1 MKIKKYIIQICM
13 IFLLCI
19 VFNIEVFAEDT
30 EEITE
35 EVPEQLIEEILE
47 DNACAD
53 EVQGYTNCEENN
65 ITLFSTDIE
74 YAESI
79 EAAAELLRQQMIMRN
94 GLISV
99 YYRGEYV
106 EGMSKPI
113 LDAALA
119 YDDSLPGMAGDY
131 LRYNYSRLIRR
142 AYKGKDYYRFE
153 YEFSYLSSYEQ
164 ELAVEEKVQEI
175 LSKLNIYDS
184 DRETQ
189 IRSIYTYVTGNVKYD
204 NMIYE
209 TFNVHSAYAAAIEG
223 KAVCQGY
230 SLLLYRLL
238 QEIGIKNRMVA
249 GEAGGVGHV
258 WNIVEMDGR
267 WYNLDATWD
276 WEASDNFSWFLRGSE
291 SFDNTH
297 RRSSEYLT
305 EAFCQRYIMSEKDY
319 GYVPVKVNGIQLDQN
334 ILELDGKG
342 KTCQLTATIDPENA
356 DNQKVIWTSS
366 DKDIVIV
373 DSNGGIVA
381 VNAGTSVIMVQTE
394 DGGYTAQCNVKVLS
408 EEEVVY
414 KHIEAFVSR
423 LYKEILGRDADPS
436 GLKAWADVLKSGKEQ
451 GAKVAQGFI
460 DSEEL
465 KKRNLSDD
473 AYIRALYRT
482 FFDREADDG
491 GMAAWQNVLDS
502 GLSRM
507 HVFRGFAES
516 DEFTK
521 ICDSYGIIRG
531 YADLT
536 APMDQNEGVT
546 KFIVRS
552 YRLCLNREADADG
565 LNGWCD
571 AILSGKNTAK
581 EAAYGFV
588 FSDEFLKKDLSDTEY
603 IKVLYRVFMD
613 READGGGL
621 SSWEKV
627 LKEGKSREHVFNGF
641 ADSAE
646 FRKIC
651 QSYGIR

>member
-47 DNACAD
+47 DNVCAD

-113 LDAALA
+113 LDAAFA

-276 WEASDNFSWFLRGSE
+276 WGASDNFSWFLRGSE

-381 VNAGTSVIMVQTE
+381 VNAGTAVIMAQTE

-414 KHIEAFVSR
+414 KYIEAFVSR

-491 GMAAWQNVLDS
+491 GLAAWQNVLDS

-552 YRLCLNREADADG
+552 YRLCLDREADAGG

-588 FSDEFLKKDLSDTEY
+588 FSDEFLKKDLSDKEY

-621 SSWEKV
+621 GSWEKV

-641 ADSAE
+641 SDSQE

-651 QSYGIR
+651 QSYGIL

>member
-1 MKIKKYIIQICM
+1 M
-13 IFLLCI
+13 
-19 VFNIEVFAEDT
+19 
-30 EEITE
+30 
-35 EVPEQLIEEILE
+35 
-47 DNACAD
+47 
-53 EVQGYTNCEENN
+53 
-65 ITLFSTDIE
+65 
-74 YAESI
+74 
-79 EAAAELLRQQMIMRN
+79 
-94 GLISV
+94 
-99 YYRGEYV
+99 
-106 EGMSKPI
+106 
-113 LDAALA
+113 
-119 YDDSLPGMAGDY
+119 
-131 LRYNYSRLIRR
+131 
-142 AYKGKDYYRFE
+142 
-153 YEFSYLSSYEQ
+153 
-164 ELAVEEKVQEI
+164 
-175 LSKLNIYDS
+175 
-184 DRETQ
+184 
-189 IRSIYTYVTGNVKYD
+189 
-204 NMIYE
+204 
-209 TFNVHSAYAAAIEG
+209 
-223 KAVCQGY
+223 
-230 SLLLYRLL
+230 
-238 QEIGIKNRMVA
+238 
-249 GEAGGVGHV
+249 

-276 WEASDNFSWFLRGSE
+276 WGTSDNFSWFLKGSE

-305 EAFCQRYIMSEKDY
+305 EAFCQRYVMSEKDY
-319 GYVPVKVNGIQLDQN
+319 GYVPVKVNGVQLNTN

-342 KTCQLTATIDPENA
+342 EAGQLTAIINPENA

-366 DKDIVIV
+366 DKDIVTV
-373 DSNGGIVA
+373 DSNGGIMA
-381 VNAGTSVIMVQTE
+381 VNAGTAVITVQTE
-394 DGGYTAQCNVKVLS
+394 DGGYTARCTVRILS
-408 EEEVVY
+408 EEELAY

-460 DSEEL
+460 GSEEL

-482 FFDREADDG
+482 FFDREADG
-491 GMAAWQNVLDS
+491 GGLAAWQKVLDS

-552 YRLCLNREADADG
+552 YRLCLNREADAGG

-588 FSDEFLKKDLSDTEY
+588 FSNEFIKKDLSDREY
-603 IKVLYRVFMD
+603 VKVLYRVFMD

-651 QSYGIR
+651 QSYGIK

>member
-175 LSKLNIYDS
+175 LSELNIYDS

-276 WEASDNFSWFLRGSE
+276 WGASDNFSWFLRGSE

-342 KTCQLTATIDPENA
+342 TTCQLTATIDPENA

-381 VNAGTSVIMVQTE
+381 VNAGTAVIMAQTE

-414 KHIEAFVSR
+414 KYIEAFVSR

-451 GAKVAQGFI
+451 GAKSRTGI
-460 DSEEL
+460 
-465 KKRNLSDD
+465 
-473 AYIRALYRT
+473 YR
-482 FFDREADDG
+482 
-491 GMAAWQNVLDS
+491 Q
-502 GLSRM
+502 
-507 HVFRGFAES
+507 
-516 DEFTK
+516 
-521 ICDSYGIIRG
+521 
-531 YADLT
+531 
-536 APMDQNEGVT
+536 
-546 KFIVRS
+546 
-552 YRLCLNREADADG
+552 
-565 LNGWCD
+565 
-571 AILSGKNTAK
+571 
-581 EAAYGFV
+581 
-588 FSDEFLKKDLSDTEY
+588 
-603 IKVLYRVFMD
+603 
-613 READGGGL
+613 
-621 SSWEKV
+621 
-627 LKEGKSREHVFNGF
+627 
-641 ADSAE
+641 
-646 FRKIC
+646 
-651 QSYGIR
+651 